1 MQLTAL
7 FFARSPADSNG
18 VSTTRPL
25 SVDRFLLPLATIRH
39 LTASASLCVAFL
51 VLTPPTFG
59 QAASHSSSTGGAD
72 HPDIIFVQAKSVQSG
87 KLSQRFPA
95 GSRIVRFEKET
106 RRLANLT
113 QDFFCAA
120 DPRISF
126 DGSKVLFAAK
136 KDAAGGWQI
145 WEITRTEQSGAK

>member
-72 HPDIIFVQAKSVQSG
+72 HPDIIFVK
-87 KLSQRFPA
+87 R
-95 GSRIVRFEKET
+95 SRYKV
-106 RRLANLT
+106 ANCRK
-113 QDFFCAA
+113 DSPPEAE
-120 DPRISF
+120 SF
-126 DGSKVLFAAK
+126 DLRK
-136 KDAAGGWQI
+136 KPGDLQ
-145 WEITRTEQSGAK
+145 T